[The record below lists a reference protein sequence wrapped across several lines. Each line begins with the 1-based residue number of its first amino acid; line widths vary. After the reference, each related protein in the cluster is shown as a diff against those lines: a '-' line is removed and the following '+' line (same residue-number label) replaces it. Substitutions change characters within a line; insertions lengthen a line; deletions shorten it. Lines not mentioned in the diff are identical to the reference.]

1 VAPLSQAIATRNVHS
16 GTRLQPEAYSD
27 GLTRMFD
34 DRDQRSG
41 EWERSS
47 LEGRAVQP
55 ASEPALDCGVSVL
68 DGGSERPWI
77 SREQHDWLDAVNAAE
92 RSLAIWQA
100 APECPDCF
108 RGVTDQDEPCE
119 RCLGEGRLLP

>member
-1 VAPLSQAIATRNVHS
+1 
-16 GTRLQPEAYSD
+16 
-27 GLTRMFD
+27 MFD

-77 SREQHDWLDAVNAAE
+77 SQETHDWLDAVNEAE
-92 RSLAIWQA
+92 RKFLIWLA
-100 APECPDCF
+100 APECPECVD
-108 RGVTDQDEPCE
+108 GITDQDDVCQN
-119 RCLGEGRLLP
+119 CTDGRLLP